1 MTSIDLILSP
11 NLRTSSMKTS
21 HLLKERGGEY
31 ETFLLNFPVEM
42 EEIVIELAAEHI
54 SYDELIDEVWRCDLI
69 PEPRGSWEYNI
80 RPLLEALPQLAQTL
94 PNLTICC
101 YGSKEHEFAS
111 MKVAT
116 MIARLILR
124 TMITGEVEFEKWRDT
139 LRASLEVDRN
149 ATEKEAEA
157 ILEKTGENSICLS
170 DLGGRRFKRA
180 LRRAGLDVKI
190 LYVEK
195 FYHFTPLMI
204 LKRKM
209 SRGSVEDEE
218 LEGLVRHH
226 VEYIRSYVYRFRNR
240 DRAHYE
246 WVYNKIPWLRQKIN
260 KEEIK
265 LLDSLIHNS

>member
-21 HLLKERGGEY
+21 HLLKERGGAY

-42 EEIVIELAAEHI
+42 EESVMELAGEHI

-69 PEPRGSWEYNI
+69 PEPRGSWEYII
-80 RPLLEALPQLAQTL
+80 RPLLEALPQLAQTF

-101 YGSKEHEFAS
+101 YGSREHEFAS

-116 MIARLILR
+116 RIARLTLR
-124 TMITGEVEFEKWRDT
+124 TSITGEVESEEWRNT
-139 LRASLEVDRN
+139 LRASLDVDRKT
-149 ATEKEAEA
+149 TEKEAEA
-157 ILEKTGENSICLS
+157 ILGKTGVNSICTS

-180 LRRAGLDVKI
+180 LSRAGLDVKI

-209 SRGSVEDEE
+209 ARGSVEDEE
-218 LEGLVRHH
+218 LEELVRRH
-226 VEYIRSYVYRFRNR
+226 VEYVKRYIYRFRSR

-246 WVYNKIPWLRQKIN
+246 WMYDKTPWLRQRIN